1 VVDKLSTIW
10 VDGKL
15 VPWEEATVHVLT
27 HALHYGYGIFE
38 GIRAY
43 KDERGHGHIFRLRE
57 HLRRF
62 YDSGRLL
69 KLEIPFPEEALF
81 EASREV
87 LRSNRLAEGYLR
99 PLAFLGTGRMG
110 LAAFDNPVRVVLAAW
125 TWGAYLGEEGVRNG
139 IRAKI
144 SSFTRMCATASMTRG
159 KITGQYV
166 NSILAK
172 REALDA
178 GYDEAILLDA
188 QGWVAEGSGEN
199 LFLVRDG
206 VLHTPPLAAPILA
219 GVTRDTVLRLAKDDG
234 LDTREALF
242 PRDELYIGDEVFLT
256 GTAAEITP
264 VREVDDRPVGTGRP
278 GPVTRRLQKLFR
290 DAVTGR
296 DPRYAEWRTP
306 IEG

>member
-1 VVDKLSTIW
+1 MVDKLSTIW

-38 GIRAY
+38 GIRTY
-43 KDERGHGHIFRLRE
+43 KDEKGRGHVFRLKE

-62 YDSGRLL
+62 YDSARIL
-69 KLEIPFPEEALF
+69 KLRLPFPEEVLF
-81 EASREV
+81 EASREL

-110 LAAFDNPVRVVLAAW
+110 LAAFDNPVRVVIAAW
-125 TWGAYLGEEGVRNG
+125 TWGAYLGEEGVKNG
-139 IRAKI
+139 IRARV
-144 SSFTRMCATASMTRG
+144 SSFTRVRPTANMSRG
-159 KITGQYV
+159 KIIGQYV

-178 GYDEAILLDA
+178 GYDEAILLDP

-199 LFLVRDG
+199 LFVVKEG
-206 VLHTPPLAAPILA
+206 VLLTPSLAAPILA

-234 LDTREALF
+234 FETVETSF
-242 PRDELYIGDEVFLT
+242 PRDELYICDEVFLT

-290 DAVTGR
+290 DVVTGR
-296 DPRYAEWRTP
+296 DARYAEWRTP